1 MDRGSYM
8 KYVVEKIE
16 EDIVV
21 LESLENKEKKEVHL
35 FELPENTKEGN
46 VLIYENEN
54 YTKAELLEEQRREII
69 KNKFDMLRKKV
80 DNS

>member
-1 MDRGSYM
+1 M

-35 FELPENTKEGN
+35 FELPENTKEEN
-46 VLIYENEN
+46 VLIYEKEN
-54 YTKAELLEEQRREII
+54 
-69 KNKFDMLRKKV
+69 
-80 DNS
+80 